1 VICVCPSGASGG
13 SLDIRSIFAVPS
25 VYDAFQDFVGA
36 NALKQRFLATYI
48 PSGKPL
54 RVLEVGCG
62 PGRNLDYLPETVDY
76 TGCDLSAK
84 YIAHAKKRYGHRA
97 QFYCLSVA
105 DLGNLEL
112 DKFDIVMSIGT
123 LHHLSDD
130 LVQKLSRET
139 LAVLKNEGFFLALEP
154 CWTDHQSWIDR
165 TIMSYDRG
173 EDIRTIG
180 GYTKLLRQTFRDAE
194 GHELDTD
201 VIIYPT
207 SACVIRA
214 GYLAP

>member
-1 VICVCPSGASGG
+1 MGNPAF
-13 SLDIRSIFAVPS
+13 LDIRRIFGLPKI
-25 VYDAFQDFVGA
+25 YDAFQDFVGA
-36 NALKQRFLATYI
+36 NALKRRFLGAYI
-48 PSGKPL
+48 PSDRPL

-84 YIAHAKKRYGHRA
+84 YIEHAKKRYGHRA

-105 DLGNLEL
+105 DLGELDL

-139 LAVLKNEGFFLALEP
+139 LAVLKDDGYFLALEP

-173 EDIRTIG
+173 EDIRSID
-180 GYTKLLRQTFRDAE
+180 GYTRLLRQTFRDAE
-194 GHELDTD
+194 GRELDTD

-214 GYLAP
+214 GRLSS